1 MAFNLNRLKAERVA
15 RGYTQAQ
22 FANKLHMSR
31 EAYAK
36 RESGKVNISVE
47 EFANILQALG
57 YDTRNMSIF
66 FCS

>member
-1 MAFNLNRLKAERVA
+1 MAFNLKRLKAERVA
-15 RGYTQAQ
+15 QGYTQAE
-22 FANKLHMSR
+22 FADKMNMSR

-47 EFANILQALG
+47 EFAQILKALG
-57 YDTRNMSIF
+57 YDTSSMSIF

>member
-1 MAFNLNRLKAERVA
+1 MAFNLKRLKAERIA
-15 RGYTQAQ
+15 KGYTQAD
-22 FANKLHMSR
+22 FAKKMNMSR

-36 RESGKVNISVE
+36 RESGKVNVSVE
-47 EFANILQALG
+47 EFARILKALG